1 MKNVR
6 PRHRRQRPRVEPGQG
21 SGTTPAAT
29 ASGKGRLEPG
39 TGSTA
44 SRSERH
50 GAGAV
55 AARAEDTTDSAAV
68 LLDFAPP
75 RSSPSS
81 LLLSSKAGEVLGLTP
96 SNCGHGAAE
105 VPSTYSSSCPTFV
118 SAAHMGSRSGVGT
131 IVQRN
136 EDFADLTTRLE
147 LHCPGEGFFWLSLS
161 LD

>member
-105 VPSTYSSSCPTFV
+105 VPSTYSSSCPAFV
-118 SAAHMGSRSGVGT
+118 SAAPMGSRMGSVRSFSGTKTLLT
-131 IVQRN
+131 I
-136 EDFADLTTRLE
+136 RLE
-147 LHCPGEGFFWLSLS
+147 VHCPSEGFFWPSLS